1 MWKRLRSLRSQRPGR
16 AASGERGKVF
26 GAALEQSQQLFEAAQ
41 KVSFAS
47 RPLLLSYGL
56 SQAGRAIAAASTAAA
71 GGDWR
76 LSGHGIEVPDLMQR
90 PALHELTVIDKG
102 SGSFTQLAPLLGS
115 GTLPDGAALGQL
127 WATIPDL
134 TASPLENGTTEYA
147 PALRLEDAPRTT
159 DNWPGW
165 VAGVPQRFAAHPTE
179 QDIAGFLSQ
188 YPSLAGHDKADTM
201 VTSQTDESRQ
211 VVKISRAWPISANAD
226 AREWDKL
233 TQPYLGDDDRW
244 VFPAI
249 GGAAQPIRPVLTWW
263 AVLYALS
270 MLARYEPASWTDH
283 LDVDQSRN
291 AVPLETAL
299 GLALDTCPQLILH
312 AIRAVTT

>member
-47 RPLLLSYGL
+47 RPLLLFYGL

-211 VVKISRAWPISANAD
+211 VVKI
-226 AREWDKL
+226 
-233 TQPYLGDDDRW
+233 RW